1 MSAKRPAA
9 DRAGAVTARQWVENA
24 LGEYAAS
31 PPRTGNAELDVVATA
46 VFVEDVFAITLH
58 DDDISVE
65 NLGTPGAVE
74 DFVLGKLGL
83 N

>member
-1 MSAKRPAA
+1 MLAKRPAA
-9 DRAGAVTARQWVENA
+9 DRAGVPATRHWVENV

-31 PPRTGNAELDVVATA
+31 PPRTGDAELDVVATA